1 MAVDTEYMMLVVLIG
16 GVLFMSLSNRKT
28 KDVPDVSNMVQDV
41 DMEEV
46 TLRAT
51 KYIETDFVKKE
62 EAKKQLFRDGQNNAQ
77 IQMIAKYL
85 IDETRKM
92 INMQNYFDNALN
104 SPKGVGTTQWMKANY
119 PDEFLNWQAARTYC
133 FNRANEFKLLWYQLG
148 DLGERQWMTI
158 NQWIVN
164 VPNEVLNRLDSYNQ
178 GNYEQVMNWNF
189 NQINQQL
196 IQLYRRD
203 AGIKEAPS
211 TESFKKMDENQ
222 KDRLRNQDVMMEVDD
237 QNAGRWLIP
246 SSNDPDRIHLQR
258 VSQVGRN
265 VGGVQMVQRTIHEF
279 QGHRDDIQQVIS
291 GSDPYGDQGYNAPTS
306 SQGYA
311 YDTIPP
317 SARSMGG
324 EADDLFQVS
333 KQSLLQDRR
342 DDNLGERNSYM
353 NPSMHSQSISQYNSQ
368 VGDFDTNDQD
378 AVRSPMRGGRSA
390 SDFRTTEASQI
401 KGTLPT
407 NPYQKEQFAQLPRES
422 GALDS
427 EIRDLR
433 DEAEKATYSQAVL
446 EIAGESDRVPNNL
459 VPSYNTVNNIPSK
472 PTLPNYINE
481 TWATD
486 QRPKTKEIIIPPT
499 GTKQAKAPP
508 EGNDD
513 TQLWSTSTRPSTWN
527 ATEMIAAI
535 NVTSP
540 RGRESF
546 DKRKRF
552 DELDKD
558 RLDEFDPQSN
568 KAVKVA
574 AGSGGKVGI
583 STTYGAEP

>member
-1 MAVDTEYMMLVVLIG
+1 
-16 GVLFMSLSNRKT
+16 MSLSNRKT
-28 KDVPDVSNMVQDV
+28 KDVPDESNMVQDV

-265 VGGVQMVQRTIHEF
+265 VGGVQMVQQTIHEF

-291 GSDPYGDQGYNAPTS
+291 GTDPYGDQGT
-306 SQGYA
+306 
-311 YDTIPP
+311 
-317 SARSMGG
+317 M
-324 EADDLFQVS
+324 L
-333 KQSLLQDRR
+333 RR
-342 DDNLGERNSYM
+342 PL
-353 NPSMHSQSISQYNSQ
+353 
-368 VGDFDTNDQD
+368 
-378 AVRSPMRGGRSA
+378 RGT
-390 SDFRTTEASQI
+390 RTT
-401 KGTLPT
+401 P
-407 NPYQKEQFAQLPRES
+407 FHHPRES
-422 GALDS
+422 WVAKRTTCSKWASNHSYKTD
-427 EIRDLR
+427 
-433 DEAEKATYSQAVL
+433 ATTTWA
-446 EIAGESDRVPNNL
+446 
-459 VPSYNTVNNIPSK
+459 
-472 PTLPNYINE
+472 NE
-481 TWATD
+481 T
-486 QRPKTKEIIIPPT
+486 
-499 GTKQAKAPP
+499 
-508 EGNDD
+508 
-513 TQLWSTSTRPSTWN
+513 
-527 ATEMIAAI
+527 
-535 NVTSP
+535 VT
-540 RGRESF
+540 
-546 DKRKRF
+546 
-552 DELDKD
+552 
-558 RLDEFDPQSN
+558 
-568 KAVKVA
+568 
-574 AGSGGKVGI
+574 
-583 STTYGAEP
+583 